1 MTKSPGRTIKKDY
14 SHISLRNPADL
25 PSGPTEHLPGSV
37 LSGLP
42 PPWDTFALS
51 LKCNL

>member
-37 LSGLP
+37 LAGLP
-42 PPWDTFALS
+42 EPHPIPGTPLPSA
-51 LKCNL
+51 